1 MLTDG
6 RMGGWMDKQ
15 DVVYTGAIVNRKGIL
30 ETAITWMKLDV
41 VFVEVN

>member
-1 MLTDG
+1 MN
-6 RMGGWMDKQ
+6 KQ

-30 ETAITWMKLDV
+30 ETAITWVKLDV